1 MTPAARARLLMP
13 ARDFPATAWE
23 HGIRETEQTLIL
35 TGRLTRVTVGRASY
49 YLRADVDRL
58 KGGRM
63 ATTRKRLLTLANRQ
77 LTFPN
82 MNVDDEVASLSV
94 LRRDD
99 ALLAFDSLCQAVADG
114 DRYGKAY
121 ALNLLTGGA
130 R

>member
-13 ARDFPATAWE
+13 ASDFADTAWLY
-23 HGIRETEQTLIL
+23 GIRETEQTLML
-35 TGRLTRVTVGRASY
+35 TRQLTRVTVGRTAY

-63 ATTRKRLLTLANRQ
+63 ATTRNRLLTLANRQ

-94 LRRDD
+94 LRRGD

-114 DRYGKAY
+114 DRYGKTY